1 MNTYNKGVMKLPLK
15 ALTTAWYIHIHGQAI
30 KYMRRYAP
38 LFGVFLEPNIWR
50 QCNLLSIDKMN
61 QK

>member
-38 LFGVFLEPNIWR
+38 LCPI
-50 QCNLLSIDKMN
+50 NLGATLAPV
-61 QK
+61 